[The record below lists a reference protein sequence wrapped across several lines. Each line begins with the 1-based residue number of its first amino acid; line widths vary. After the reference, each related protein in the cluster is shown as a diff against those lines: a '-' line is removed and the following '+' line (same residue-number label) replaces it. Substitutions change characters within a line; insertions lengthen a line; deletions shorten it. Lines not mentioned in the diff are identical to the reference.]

1 MKRWKSCILYSIFKV
16 FLLHLHFIL
25 GLKKSCVLIFWP
37 KNEYFLKIQ
46 NAIVFIQKGPF
57 GVRIRS
63 IHFMLLDKRHLFAVG
78 CLSVTS
84 NVSLTLLYK
93 FYMTLKGCV
102 MYNVFFAF
110 CHVAFSIFTQYCAC
124 FCFCG
129 HAING
134 NSWQSICLIFT
145 FGVVIPKWI
154 NEEWSFWLEI
164 PIRN

>member
-25 GLKKSCVLIFWP
+25 GLKKSCVLIFWS

-46 NAIVFIQKGPF
+46 NAFVFIQKGPF

-110 CHVAFSIFTQYCAC
+110 CHVAFSLYLRSTVHVFA
-124 FCFCG
+124 
-129 HAING
+129 
-134 NSWQSICLIFT
+134 L
-145 FGVVIPKWI
+145 VVMHFMATADKVFV
-154 NEEWSFWLEI
+154 WSLLLEL
-164 PIRN
+164 

>member
-1 MKRWKSCILYSIFKV
+1 MKRWNSCILYSIFKV
-16 FLLHLHFIL
+16 FLLHLHLIL
-25 GLKKSCVLIFWP
+25 GLKKSCVLIFWS

-46 NAIVFIQKGPF
+46 NAFVFIQKGPF

-124 FCFCG
+124 FCFSG
-129 HAING
+129 HAFYG

>member
-25 GLKKSCVLIFWP
+25 GLKKSCFWS

-93 FYMTLKGCV
+93 FYMTFYKKVAWLSMSSLRFV
-102 MYNVFFAF
+102 MLLSLYLRSTVHVFA
-110 CHVAFSIFTQYCAC
+110 
-124 FCFCG
+124 
-129 HAING
+129 
-134 NSWQSICLIFT
+134 L
-145 FGVVIPKWI
+145 VVMHFMATADKVFV
-154 NEEWSFWLEI
+154 WSLLLEL
-164 PIRN
+164 